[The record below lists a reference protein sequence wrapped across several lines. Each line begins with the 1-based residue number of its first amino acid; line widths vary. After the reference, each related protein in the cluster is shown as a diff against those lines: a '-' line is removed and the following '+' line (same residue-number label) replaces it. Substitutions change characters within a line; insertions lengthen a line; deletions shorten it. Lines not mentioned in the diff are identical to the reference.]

1 MIVLAI
7 RVTFMLLIFVSFT
20 LTWQI
25 QSIVNASE
33 RGVRRRCT
41 FLLSLVF
48 FFEIIIIIN
57 FYFLAGEVPQSK
69 CVFINTNNNNNTPM
83 NIKEE
88 KKKKKC
94 SEIPKIGC
102 NELVIQRSVMLPI
115 A

>member
-1 MIVLAI
+1 
-7 RVTFMLLIFVSFT
+7 
-20 LTWQI
+20 
-25 QSIVNASE
+25 
-33 RGVRRRCT
+33 
-41 FLLSLVF
+41 
-48 FFEIIIIIN
+48 
-57 FYFLAGEVPQSK
+57 
-69 CVFINTNNNNNTPM
+69 M